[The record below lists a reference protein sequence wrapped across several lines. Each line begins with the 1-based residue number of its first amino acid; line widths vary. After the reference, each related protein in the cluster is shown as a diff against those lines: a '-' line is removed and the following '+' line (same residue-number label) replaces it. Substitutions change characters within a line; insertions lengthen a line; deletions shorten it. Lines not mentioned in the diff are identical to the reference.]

1 MSKGRA
7 IFAWITRNIA
17 YDTKSFFSGKYPSM
31 AAKAVLKRR
40 SGVCAGY
47 ANLFNAMG
55 KIANL
60 ECSVI
65 SGYAKGY
72 GFKPG

>member
-1 MSKGRA
+1 MSKARV

-17 YDTKSFFSGKYPSM
+17 YDAKSFFSGKYPSM
-31 AAKAVLKRR
+31 AAKAVLQRK

-47 ANLFNAMG
+47 ANLFKAMC

-60 ECSVI
+60 ECQVI